1 MTDAGTVKNVCM
13 NADEIE
19 RSLTRIAHQILET
32 NKGAHN
38 IALVGIVTRG
48 DLLAKRLADKI
59 EAIEGTK
66 VPLGK
71 LDISFYRD
79 DFATHFAPEVHS
91 TEINFD
97 MDGKDVVLVDDVLFT
112 GRTIRAALDAL
123 SDFGRPSCVQL
134 AVLVDRG
141 HRELPIRAD
150 FVGKNVPSSSHE
162 NVRLFLE
169 EVDGVSAVEVLEMA
183 PGDRAGSAPLGAEQP
198 QEREA

>member
-1 MTDAGTVKNVCM
+1 MD
-13 NADEIE
+13 ADEIE
-19 RSLTRIAHQILET
+19 RSLTRIAHQILEA
-32 NKGAHN
+32 NHGASN
-38 IALVGIVTRG
+38 IALVGILTRG
-48 DLLAKRLADKI
+48 DLLAHRLASKI
-59 EAIEGTK
+59 KQIEGTD
-66 VPLGK
+66 VPLGA

-79 DFATHFAPEVHS
+79 DFAMHLSPEVHS
-91 TEINFD
+91 TDIRFD
-97 MDGKDVVLVDDVLFT
+97 IDGLTVVLVDDVLFT

-183 PGDRAGSAPLGAEQP
+183 PGDRAGSAPLGFDQP
-198 QEREA
+198 QEKEA

>member
-1 MTDAGTVKNVCM
+1 MD
-13 NADEIE
+13 ADEIE
-19 RSLTRIAHQILET
+19 RSLTRIAHQILEA
-32 NKGAHN
+32 NHGASN
-38 IALVGIVTRG
+38 IALVGILTRG
-48 DLLAKRLADKI
+48 DLLAHRLASKI
-59 EAIEGTK
+59 KQIEGTE
-66 VPLGK
+66 VPLGA

-79 DFATHFAPEVHS
+79 DFAMHLSPEVHS
-91 TEINFD
+91 TDIRFD
-97 MDGKDVVLVDDVLFT
+97 IGGLTVVLVDDVLFT

-183 PGDRAGSAPLGAEQP
+183 PGDRAGSAPLGSDQP
-198 QEREA
+198 QEKEA